1 MGNVKDWAYMLF
13 RPKMERK
20 LFNLLRLASSK
31 QLCLDSVLVD
41 VVPSHVMDENQI
53 YKLSV
58 DAFVFGVLDR
68 TYDVSL
74 TARKERYHDC
84 SDVCREEPKC
94 NVSVKEYVKNLAVI
108 IKQNKVTTVT
118 EIENLMCGSRL
129 LQAVWND
136 LQQAGRIMYNA
147 LSDEYNLKGDDFYAY
162 GYPLFST
169 QELYVFENKIV
180 KLLNLPLGRP
190 DGFAIKNIS
199 TVMAYHLSKAIA

>member
-1 MGNVKDWAYMLF
+1 MIIMGNVKDWAYMLF

-74 TARKERYHDC
+74 TARKERYHD
-84 SDVCREEPKC
+84 
-94 NVSVKEYVKNLAVI
+94 
-108 IKQNKVTTVT
+108 
-118 EIENLMCGSRL
+118 
-129 LQAVWND
+129 
-136 LQQAGRIMYNA
+136 
-147 LSDEYNLKGDDFYAY
+147 
-162 GYPLFST
+162 
-169 QELYVFENKIV
+169 
-180 KLLNLPLGRP
+180 
-190 DGFAIKNIS
+190 
-199 TVMAYHLSKAIA
+199 